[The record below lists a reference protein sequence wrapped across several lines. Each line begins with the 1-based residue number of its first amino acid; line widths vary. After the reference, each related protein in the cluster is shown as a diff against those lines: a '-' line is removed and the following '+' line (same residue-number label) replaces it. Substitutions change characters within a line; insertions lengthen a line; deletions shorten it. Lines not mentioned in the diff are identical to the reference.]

1 LGIRPVADFETL
13 NYQIMTD
20 LNTSTEA
27 TITDETAIGFIPCY
41 RLPFLSLF
49 HADCMEIMKQYPD
62 KYFDLAIVDPP
73 YGDFNGTIERTGGT
87 WSKKYQRDNSIK
99 KWDFAP
105 SEEYFKELFR
115 VSKEQIIWGGNYFDL
130 PPSKHFLIWEKQ
142 TISENF
148 SMAMVEYAWS
158 SINDNAKIFKW
169 RPQRENGIHPTQKPV
184 ELYDWILNRYA
195 ESNQK
200 ILDTHFG
207 SGSIALAVDKANRLD
222 KMNLH
227 LTACEINKEY
237 IDKAI
242 KRISESIKQG
252 TLSF

>member
-1 LGIRPVADFETL
+1 MIKIDAI
-13 NYQIMTD
+13 N
-20 LNTSTEA
+20 NST
-27 TITDETAIGFIPCY
+27 FY
-41 RLPFLSLF
+41 N
-49 HADCMEIMKQYPD
+49 ADCMEIMKTFKD
-62 KYFDLAIVDPP
+62 KEFDLAIVDPP

-158 SINDNAKIFKW
+158 SINDNAKLFKW

-195 ESNQK
+195 KENFK
-200 ILDTHFG
+200 ILDTHLG
-207 SGSIALAVDKANRLD
+207 SGSIAIAVEKANRLD
-222 KMNLH
+222 KKNLTFVGIE
-227 LTACEINKEY
+227 LDPDYYQA
-237 IDKAI
+237 AI
-242 KRISESIKQG
+242 KRIKQH
-252 TLSF
+252 LSQQTFNF

>member
-1 LGIRPVADFETL
+1 MIDIAQKPH
-13 NYQIMTD
+13 YCKTD
-20 LNTSTEA
+20 V
-27 TITDETAIGFIPCY
+27 IGS
-41 RLPFLSLF
+41 LSF
-49 HADCMEIMKQYPD
+49 FNSDNIEIMKGFAD
-62 KYFDLAIVDPP
+62 NEFDLAIVDPP

-115 VSKEQIIWGGNYFDL
+115 ISKDQIIWGGNYFDL

-142 TISENF
+142 TISESF

-158 SINDNAKIFKW
+158 SINDNAKLFKW

-195 ESNQK
+195 KENFK
-200 ILDTHFG
+200 IIDTHLG
-207 SGSIALAVDKANRLD
+207 SGSISIAIEKANRLD
-222 KMNLH
+222 KKNLQF
-227 LTACEINKEY
+227 TGIEINETYFK
-237 IDKAI
+237 KALN
-242 KRISESIKQG
+242 RFEQYCQQC

>member
-1 LGIRPVADFETL
+1 MINIAQKPHYCKADV
-13 NYQIMTD
+13 
-20 LNTSTEA
+20 
-27 TITDETAIGFIPCY
+27 IGS
-41 RLPFLSLF
+41 LSF
-49 HADCMEIMKQYPD
+49 FNSDNIEIMKGFAD
-62 KYFDLAIVDPP
+62 NEFDLAIVDPP
-73 YGDFNGTIERTGGT
+73 YGDFNGTIERTGGS

-115 VSKEQIIWGGNYFDL
+115 ISKEQIIWGGNYFDL

-142 TISENF
+142 TISESF

-158 SINDNAKIFKW
+158 SINDNAKLFKW

-195 ESNQK
+195 KENFK
-200 ILDTHFG
+200 IIDTHLG
-207 SGSIALAVDKANRLD
+207 SGSISIAIEKANRLD
-222 KMNLH
+222 KKNLQF
-227 LTACEINKEY
+227 TGIEINETYFKNALNRFEQY
-237 IDKAI
+237 CQ
-242 KRISESIKQG
+242 QG

>member
-1 LGIRPVADFETL
+1 MIPIFET
-13 NYQIMTD
+13 D
-20 LNTSTEA
+20 
-27 TITDETAIGFIPCY
+27 
-41 RLPFLSLF
+41 FLTLY

-62 KYFDLAIVDPP
+62 KHFDLAIVDPP
-73 YGDFNGTIERTGGT
+73 YGDFNGTIERTGGP

-115 VSKEQIIWGGNYFDL
+115 ISKDQIIWGGNYFDL

-142 TISENF
+142 TISESF

-158 SINDNAKIFKW
+158 SINDNAKLFKW

-195 ESNQK
+195 KENFK
-200 ILDTHFG
+200 IIDIHLG
-207 SGSIALAVDKANRLD
+207 SGSIAIAVDKANRLD
-222 KMNLH
+222 NMNLH
-227 LTACEINKEY
+227 LTACEIDKHY
-237 IDKAI
+237 IDAAI
-242 KRISESIKQG
+242 KRIKQS
-252 TLSF
+252 TLQQTLNLTI

>member
-1 LGIRPVADFETL
+1 MINFF
-13 NYQIMTD
+13 NTD
-20 LNTSTEA
+20 C
-27 TITDETAIGFIPCY
+27 IKF
-41 RLPFLSLF
+41 
-49 HADCMEIMKQYPD
+49 MKSKPD
-62 KYFDLAIVDPP
+62 KCYDLCIVDPP

-158 SINDNAKIFKW
+158 SINDNAKLFKW
-169 RPQRENGIHPTQKPV
+169 RPQRENGIHPTQKPIA
-184 ELYDWILNRYA
+184 LYRWILQKYA
-195 ESNQK
+195 KPNDK
-200 ILDTHFG
+200 ILDTHGG
-207 SGSIALAVDKANRLD
+207 SMSIAIACDMEGFDLD
-222 KMNLH
+222 I
-227 LTACEINKEY
+227 CEIDKEY
-237 IDKAI
+237 FDAGVKRFENYKRQGLLFTPEQVKQEQSKQDKNDLP
-242 KRISESIKQG
+242 K
-252 TLSF
+252 LF

>member
-1 LGIRPVADFETL
+1 
-13 NYQIMTD
+13 MTH
-20 LNTSTEA
+20 LNTGTKLQVSM
-27 TITDETAIGFIPCY
+27 ETAIGFIPCY

-73 YGDFNGTIERTGGT
+73 YGIDVTKLKIRAN
-87 WSKKYQRDNSIK
+87 KKEKQ
-99 KWDFAP
+99 WDKETP
-105 SEEYFKELFR
+105 NKEYFNELFR
-115 VSKEQIIWGGNYFDL
+115 VSKNQIIWGMNFLNDYLGRAEKTIIWDKQNDGTFGSDYELAWTSIPGVKQHICRIMWYGYFYPKDEL
-130 PPSKHFLIWEKQ
+130 PLL
-142 TISENF
+142 
-148 SMAMVEYAWS
+148 
-158 SINDNAKIFKW
+158 
-169 RPQRENGIHPTQKPV
+169 HPTQKPIK
-184 ELYDWILNRYA
+184 LYDWQLKLFA
-195 ESNQK
+195 TEGMK

-227 LTACEINKEY
+227 LTACEIDKEY

>member
-1 LGIRPVADFETL
+1 MCLTAQNIKDMLKYTTDFL
-13 NYQIMTD
+13 D
-20 LNTSTEA
+20 LHH
-27 TITDETAIGFIPCY
+27 C
-41 RLPFLSLF
+41 
-49 HADCMEIMKQYPD
+49 DCMELMKQYPD

-73 YGDFNGTIERTGGT
+73 YGNFNGTIERTGGT
-87 WSKKYQRDNSIK
+87 WSKKNQRDNSIK

-142 TISENF
+142 TISESF

-158 SINDNAKIFKW
+158 SINDNAKLFKW

-184 ELYDWILNRYA
+184 ELYAWILSKYA
-195 ESNQK
+195 KQGYK
-200 ILDTHFG
+200 IIDTHFG

-227 LTACEINKEY
+227 LTACEIDAEY

-242 KRISESIKQG
+242 QRISSSIRQT
-252 TLSF
+252 TLNF

>member
-1 LGIRPVADFETL
+1 MEK
-13 NYQIMTD
+13 YKTD
-20 LNTSTEA
+20 
-27 TITDETAIGFIPCY
+27 
-41 RLPFLSLF
+41 FLSL
-49 HADCMEIMKQYPD
+49 HHCDCMDLMKQYPD
-62 KYFDLAIVDPP
+62 KYFSLALVDPP

-115 VSKEQIIWGGNYFDL
+115 ISKEQIIWGGNYFDL

-142 TISENF
+142 TISESF

-158 SINDNAKIFKW
+158 SINDNAKLFKW

-184 ELYDWILNRYA
+184 ELYAWILSRYA
-195 ESNQK
+195 KQGDK

-207 SGSIALAVDKANRLD
+207 SGSIALAVNKANQLD

-227 LTACEINKEY
+227 LTACEIDEEY
-237 IDKAI
+237 INKAI
-242 KRISESIKQG
+242 ERIKYSIKQT
-252 TLSF
+252 TLNF